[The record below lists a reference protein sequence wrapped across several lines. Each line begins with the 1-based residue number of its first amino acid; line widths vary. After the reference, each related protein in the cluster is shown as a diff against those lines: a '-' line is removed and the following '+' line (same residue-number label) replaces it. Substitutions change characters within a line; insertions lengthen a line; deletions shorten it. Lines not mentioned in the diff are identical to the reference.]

1 MKCQCAKPHR
11 TAEAGI
17 SWGNDLLLIQNLK
30 GEQCVQMRENESF
43 QMKDICGFQKSSMC
57 SQYPDPLGGPASM
70 PGDFLKASNSDRE
83 LPPGKLKIFEN

>member
-1 MKCQCAKPHR
+1 MKFQYAKPHR

-17 SWGNDLLLIQNLK
+17 SWLKELLLIQSSK

-43 QMKDICGFQKSSMC
+43 QVKDIYGFQKSSMC
-57 SQYPDPLGGPASM
+57 SPYRHPPGGPVSA
-70 PGDFLKASNSDRE
+70 PDDFLKASNSDRE

>member
-1 MKCQCAKPHR
+1 MNGQYAKPHR

-17 SWGNDLLLIQNLK
+17 SWVNDLLLIQNLK

-57 SQYPDPLGGPASM
+57 SQYPDPLDGPASN